1 MRKQY
6 PVDVADQTIA
16 GIPTRTQCIVQ
27 RRSRLSGA
35 CDYGCLVHRSHPRR
49 CDGRLDY
56 CTR

>member
-1 MRKQY
+1 MLAPQVSGMRKQY

-35 CDYGCLVHRSHPRR
+35 CDYG
-49 CDGRLDY
+49 
-56 CTR
+56 